1 MIGASKILTV
11 SYGTFSCTLEG
22 FEEPFST
29 MKAIAEYFRDLAA
42 DDRYFGAEPPTPDAE
57 MLHRIAEREI
67 NRRVEAKINENGV
80 VLRARD
86 ALAPAVALDAPAT
99 VAAMNPDT
107 ATAPMQ
113 PDAATATAGVTEAP
127 AVAIGAS
134 GWTMPVAS
142 AEPGGFGSEDS
153 VAAKLS
159 RLRAAVAQARVD
171 AEVVAPV
178 ASTGRIYGDDIYS
191 EDLQAAPA
199 FAAPPRPTAK
209 AAAPVDAMPA
219 DVTAEP
225 AGEGAPDAKAGMA
238 AAVAER
244 PSADAPLELT
254 DSVDADAALA
264 DAALAEAAPDSLAAA
279 MVAAVTDA
287 PAPVAGMSAPA
298 PAAAD
303 ADTDTDADWA
313 MDADAF
319 ADLSDSDLDESDLA
333 DLAWLEAAD
342 AGPGMTATELLAT
355 GAPGADDA
363 ATPHD
368 EIEDLQALLDQI
380 EAEAAAPADA
390 AEPAG
395 IAADADAGAL
405 LARIAAEAEEDMLS
419 AVLGE
424 VLGEVPSEIL
434 GADRS
439 DGLAEYEDETGND
452 PIELLA
458 AATGAT
464 DGDSVIL
471 TSVSVLVLPVEA
483 EQPELSDDTEASTKP
498 AKAESRR
505 PRARVSKLRRADAAP
520 MDAAPVDTAPIE
532 AASGEAAPVDAE
544 PMDSEAQALEV
555 QPTDVQAADLPVADL
570 PVAAMTDDAVDQDH
584 RVVESLAADAAAGG
598 LAATETDPAEAAPT
612 IDTLWAEAE
621 AQALRVDPELA
632 RAEATMDQIGLA
644 GEAPSG
650 LQHDPGD
657 TAWQADAART
667 EPEAAEDMAVADLAV
682 ADLAVA
688 DLAVADLVA
697 AERQAADR
705 AIVDLVAEDL
715 AAPDLDAEPYDDAD
729 EDLGV
734 RNSEGRAILEVTAE
748 PQEAAI
754 SRLFEQTN
762 TELEG
767 TENRRRLSAIAHLK
781 AAVAATE
788 AEKELKP
795 EGSAGA
801 EAAEMDRYRDDLAQV
816 VRPRRPGSAVAPTRR
831 PAVVPDRPAPLV
843 LVSEQRIDRPA
854 NTEPSMIRPRRVMT
868 SAMALDED
876 EDEDYDDDQDSILAD
891 SKSFAEFAERIGATD
906 LADLLEAAAA
916 YAATVEGRP
925 SFSRPQIMKKVA
937 GFGPEDQFSREDGL
951 RSFGMLLRQGKIQ
964 KVKRGQ
970 FAIAKTS
977 RYIPEARRMA
987 P

>member
-67 NRRVEAKINENGV
+67 KRRVEAKINENGV

-99 VAAMNPDT
+99 GVAMNPDS

-113 PDAATATAGVTEAP
+113 PDVATAAAGTTEDP

-178 ASTGRIYGDDIYS
+178 SSTGRIYGDDIYS

-209 AAAPVDAMPA
+209 AATPVDTMPA

-225 AGEGAPDAKAGMA
+225 AGEGAPDAEAGTA
-238 AAVAER
+238 AAVAEL
-244 PSADAPLELT
+244 PSADVPLDLT
-254 DSVDADAALA
+254 DSVVA
-264 DAALAEAAPDSLAAA
+264 DAALAEAAPDRLAPA

-390 AEPAG
+390 AEPAR
-395 IAADADAGAL
+395 IVADADAGAL

-424 VLGEVPSEIL
+424 VLGEVPSEVL

-439 DGLAEYEDETGND
+439 DDRAGYEDETGND

-483 EQPELSDDTEASTKP
+483 EQPELSDDTEATTKP

-520 MDAAPVDTAPIE
+520 MDAAPVDAAPIE

-544 PMDSEAQALEV
+544 PMDSGAQALEV

-570 PVAAMTDDAVDQDH
+570 PVADLAVAAMTDDAVDQDH

-650 LQHDPGD
+650 LQHDPAD
-657 TAWQADAART
+657 TAWKAGADRT
-667 EPEAAEDMAVADLAV
+667 GPEAAEDMAV